1 MKSLKSILLSTLGFF
16 AVATTAI
23 SFTSCEQ
30 DSCKVLTC
38 VNGGRCDN
46 GLCECPDGFSGAE
59 CEIVATDQYVGMYL
73 GNTRCTYD
81 GVLFP
86 IINDTV
92 YINEIA
98 KPYDINLVIRA
109 GNTSLGT
116 FLGKIQDNN
125 TLVFDPIESRDN
137 SGKLI
142 SRINSFVKL
151 DGDLMDILLITENYL
166 PDGTMKKQS
175 CSFIGKKHRELEF

>member
-23 SFTSCEQ
+23 TFSACEQ

-38 VNGGRCDN
+38 INGGRCDN
-46 GLCECPDGFSGAE
+46 GLCECPEGYSGAE
-59 CEIVATDQYVGMYL
+59 CEIAATDMYVGMYL

-92 YINEIA
+92 H
-98 KPYDINLVIRA
+98 INLINKPKDISLTIRA
-109 GNTSLGT
+109 GNTSLGS
-116 FLGKIQDNN
+116 FIGRVQDNN
-125 TLVFDPIESRDN
+125 TLIFDPIISNDADGR
-137 SGKLI
+137 LL
-142 SRINSFVKL
+142 SRINAFVRFDGCIITYRKL
-151 DGDLMDILLITENYL
+151 
-166 PDGTMKKQS
+166 
-175 CSFIGKKHRELEF
+175 FA